1 MQLVHLIHLLARHLP
16 FVAVIS
22 LLIVPFRAEAQD
34 RRFLTTPGIVIE
46 TGARHA
52 TCDALVFTKDGKQ
65 LLAAGDDKVVR
76 TWPVGPKSF
85 SSHQS
90 KVFRWPIFR
99 EQLGGI
105 YALALSRDER
115 KIAIAGY
122 GMKPGMVAVLDRS
135 TGAIEHI
142 IENPPTGNVTWSIAF
157 SPRGDFVVY
166 GTGSGELFAWNLSK
180 GEKEIVKLAPGSPGK
195 TNRAIFV
202 QFLDDDTVLFVT
214 QDGRIREW
222 NVRSGGKSPTRER
235 SFRLGSLLRVTLS
248 QDRRWLAG
256 IAELVEEGE
265 KKDSDEKVNV
275 RLIDYRKLRQDGDDA
290 AEARY
295 EIAAPGAGERYP
307 RALAFDETSKL
318 IAVGYAE
325 VSALPAKEQEFH
337 RVTGGGVHVY
347 SLRKGNWITPKAM
360 DIGYQVDNI
369 AFRPGHVG
377 QLATA
382 GGLNHEVRLWDYAKA
397 SALDTIRTPGSCIW
411 GVATTAN
418 GKSLAWREQMNTT
431 PKNPND
437 RAAGD
442 WRVFPLDGV
451 KHAITTSAPKDVK
464 LHLPLSTYG
473 GWTVVQGATGLLATG
488 FLWKVMDPDGNE
500 TRLDKGNGLYYDP
513 VAQIPRCYTFIPP
526 NRKTGTPLRL
536 AVGHQWGA
544 SIYDLAPGKVSLARV
559 LIGHEGEVMSV
570 AASPDGKLLF
580 TASRDQTIAC
590 WSLVDWRGQKELG
603 AHLDP
608 TSGKLIVKKVEL
620 GSILWE
626 LGLTD
631 GDEIVMVVSSDFLT
645 NAKGFVYDP
654 YRIGLAKYDFR
665 ITNPEMCD
673 LDEITKK
680 LSQAQP
686 WRQYIIVWRHNGKEQ
701 WGGRRVQQRP
711 LWRFFPTRKEAG
723 SDWILWRWRD
733 YYYDASERADQ
744 LVGWHVNVE
753 RPNKGKVKEFTG
765 TPRFYPLESFR
776 GVSGEPA
783 GKGRHRPDKVWPVVL
798 GAFGSPERM
807 QVADI
812 EPPEIRISPTQAPN
826 PKTDLIVRIV
836 VRPRDGNEAGQAI
849 KRVVLWLDDSVFEF
863 PLKKEADGTVDDK
876 VTIPVARLRQG
887 KNTLRLLAFNDAGGR
902 AEAEPLE
909 IDYDDP
915 ARRKRTLYALCV
927 GINDYSKAKGGR
939 KISSLKCARADAE
952 QVTEILRQHKDSGL
966 FEKVQ
971 VELLLDKEA
980 TAAKIIAEIQK
991 LGKDAKP
998 DDLFVL
1004 FLSGHGHARESKAGE
1019 YEPGSFFYIC
1029 SDSDLSDRSTLLP
1042 TRQLRTLFE
1051 AIHCRKLVLLDAC
1064 RAGSILRSSPTRDL
1078 NADGARYIIFSACKG
1093 DQEAIEP
1100 NPKVTGMKNGLF
1112 TQGLMVALTP
1122 AEAVG
1127 KKGRQRKVS
1136 AHEIG
1141 GTIEKSLATLLK
1153 KLEQR
1158 EGTQTAVFYPQ
1169 ELPLIP
1175 LLCGP

>member
-1 MQLVHLIHLLARHLP
+1 MRLVHLIHLLARHLP

-22 LLIVPFRAEAQD
+22 LLIVPFRAEAED

-76 TWPVGPKSF
+76 TWPVGEKSF

-90 KVFRWPIFR
+90 KVLRWPIFR

-105 YALALSRDER
+105 HALALSKDET
-115 KIAIAGY
+115 KIAIAGH
-122 GMKPGMVAVLDRS
+122 GMKPGMVAVLDRT
-135 TGAIEHI
+135 TGQIEHI
-142 IENPPTGNVTWSIAF
+142 IENPPPPGQVIWAIAF
-157 SPRGDFVVY
+157 SPKGDSVVY
-166 GTGSGELFAWNLSK
+166 GTAGGELLAWTPSK
-180 GEKEIVKLAPGSPGK
+180 GEKAIVKLAAGSPGK
-195 TNRAIFV
+195 TNRARLV
-202 QFLDDDTVLFVT
+202 QFLDNDTVLFVT
-214 QDGRIREW
+214 QDGKIREYDLRAKA
-222 NVRSGGKSPTRER
+222 NSPTRER
-235 SFRLGSLLRVTLS
+235 SFELASLRRVILS
-248 QDRRWLAG
+248 LDGRWLAG
-256 IAELVEEGE
+256 IPELVEEGD
-265 KKDSDEKVNV
+265 KTDKVKV
-275 RLIDYRKLRQDGDDA
+275 RLIDYRKLREDENSG

-295 EIAAPGAGERYP
+295 EIAAPGEGKRYP

-347 SLRKGNWITPKAM
+347 SLRKGDWITPKPM

-382 GGLNHEVRLWDYAKA
+382 GGPNHEVRLWDYAKA

-411 GVATTAN
+411 GIATTAN
-418 GKSLAWREQMNTT
+418 GKSLAWREQMNTA
-431 PKNPND
+431 PRNPND
-437 RAAGD
+437 RGAGD

-451 KHAITTSAPKDVK
+451 KHAITNSPAKDLE

-473 GWTVVQGATGLLATG
+473 GWTVVPGATG
-488 FLWKVMDPDGNE
+488 FLWKVKDPDGNE
-500 TRLDKGNGLYYDP
+500 TRLDKANGLYYDP

-559 LIGHEGEVMSV
+559 LIGHESEVMSV

-590 WSLVDWRGQKELG
+590 WSLVDWPGQKELG
-603 AHLDP
+603 ALLDP
-608 TSGKLIVKKVEL
+608 ASGKLIVKKVEL
-620 GSILWE
+620 GSIFWE

-654 YRIGLAKYDFR
+654 YRIGLAKYR
-665 ITNPEMCD
+665 LEMKNPEMCD

-680 LSQAQP
+680 LSKAQP
-686 WRQYIIVWRHNGKEQ
+686 WRQYVIVWRHQGKDEV
-701 WGGRRVQQRP
+701 GVRRVQQRP

-733 YYYDASERADQ
+733 YYYDASERADR

-753 RPNKGKVKEFTG
+753 RPNEGKVKEFTG

-783 GKGRHRPDKVWPVVL
+783 GKGRHRPDKVWPVVRGTFL
-798 GAFGSPERM
+798 SPERM

-826 PKTDLIVRIV
+826 PKTDLIVRLV
-836 VRPRDGNEAGQAI
+836 VRPRDGDEAGQAI

-863 PLKKEADGTVDDK
+863 PLKKQADGTVDGK
-876 VTIPVARLRQG
+876 VTIPFARLRQG

-915 ARRKRTLYALCV
+915 ARRKANLYALCV
-927 GINDYSKAKGGR
+927 GINDYSKAKSGR
-939 KISSLKCARADAE
+939 KISNLKCARADAE

-971 VELLLDKEA
+971 VESLLDKDA
-980 TAAKIIAEIQK
+980 TAEKIIEKIQE
-991 LGKDAKP
+991 LGKDARP

-1004 FLSGHGHARESKAGE
+1004 FLSGHGHALESKAGE

-1029 SDSDLSDRSTLLP
+1029 SDSDLTDRSTLLR
-1042 TRQLRTLFE
+1042 TRQLRTLLE
-1051 AIHCRKLVLLDAC
+1051 AIHCRKLILLDAC
-1064 RAGSILRSSPTRDL
+1064 RSGSILSSPTRDL
-1078 NADGARYIIFSACKG
+1078 NADGARYIILSACKA

-1112 TQGLMVALTP
+1112 TQGLMVALTS

-1136 AHEIG
+1136 AQELG
-1141 GTIEKSLATLLK
+1141 GTIEKSLASLLK
-1153 KLEQR
+1153 KLEQK
-1158 EGTQTAVFYPQ
+1158 EGIQTAVFYPQ
-1169 ELPLIP
+1169 QLPLIP